1 MAIDVKASTT
11 TSMSIALVDA
21 IVAGQKFEYALR
33 NRLRLLLLKD
43 GATQKGTFSKG

>member
-21 IVAGQKFEYALR
+21 IVAGQKL
-33 NRLRLLLLKD
+33 
-43 GATQKGTFSKG
+43 Q